1 MKPQKKRRNGAGWNK
16 DQSQGVKSHFT
27 QPEVRYLIQ
36 TFLFEENWH
45 DLALLLVALDTALRA
60 GDLLQ
65 LKVGDV
71 CYSDGRLRRKL
82 ARRQQKTGKPVEPVL
97 TPSAQRA
104 LAQWISLSG
113 KHRDAYL
120 FTRTKRGSNAK
131 PITRVHLSR
140 LIKTWAG
147 WLGHAPDDYAC
158 HSLRRSKGVMM
169 YDAGERVADIAK
181 MYGHSSEAS
190 TLHYLG
196 ITQRRV
202 TEMCLRYD
210 LGVESNHARRHR
222 PVLKR
227 PRVPKPVAHRDPE
240 LFCAGAVSG
249 GVGG

>member
-1 MKPQKKRRNGAGWNK
+1 MKN
-16 DQSQGVKSHFT
+16 HFT
-27 QPEVRYLIQ
+27 QAEVRYLVQ
-36 TFLFEENWH
+36 TFVFEENWH

-71 CYSDGRLRRKL
+71 CYSDGRFRRKL

-97 TPSAQRA
+97 TPSTQRS
-104 LAQWISLSG
+104 LARWIKISG
-113 KHRDAYL
+113 KTRDAYL
-120 FTRTKRGSNAK
+120 FTRAKRSADAT

-158 HSLRRSKGVMM
+158 HSLRRTKGVMM
-169 YDAGERVADIAK
+169 YDAGERVADISR

-210 LGVESNHARRHR
+210 LGVEFNRSRHR
-222 PVLKR
+222 RPVRTR
-227 PRVPKPVAHRDPE
+227 PRAPTPIAQRDPE

-249 GVGG
+249 GCGG

>member
-1 MKPQKKRRNGAGWNK
+1 M
-16 DQSQGVKSHFT
+16 KSHFT
-27 QPEVRYLIQ
+27 QAEVRYLVQ

-82 ARRQQKTGKPVEPVL
+82 ARRQQKTGKPVEPVM

-104 LAQWISLSG
+104 LARWIKISG
-113 KHRDAYL
+113 KTRDAYL
-120 FTRTKRGSNAK
+120 FTRTKKDPDAK

-147 WLGHAPDDYAC
+147 WLGHAPDDCAC

-169 YDAGERVADIAK
+169 FDAGERVADISK

-210 LGVESNHARRHR
+210 LGVEINRSRRRR
-222 PVLKR
+222 PVQTR
-227 PRVPKPVAHRDPE
+227 PRLPKPTLPDSPD
-240 LFCAGAVSG
+240 LFCPGAVSG
-249 GVGG
+249 RAGGTSRSPA